1 MARYLLK
8 RVLQII
14 PVLLILTF
22 IIFCLVYVA
31 GDPVALMLPP
41 EAGEE
46 AKEALREA
54 LGLNLSLI
62 HISEPTRP

>member
-8 RVLQII
+8 RVIQII

-31 GDPVALMLPP
+31 GDPVALWLRPRP
-41 EAGEE
+41 
-46 AKEALREA
+46 AKRRKRHC
-54 LGLNLSLI
+54 GK
-62 HISEPTRP
+62 HWG

>member
-8 RVLQII
+8 RVIQII

-31 GDPVALMLPP
+31 GDPVASIWAICC
-41 EAGEE
+41 EV
-46 AKEALREA
+46 
-54 LGLNLSLI
+54 
-62 HISEPTRP
+62 ISACHTNITRTR